1 MLTRPRHPS
10 GFVRKHPDT
19 STTRWQAIV
28 KYPDPDNPEKWK
40 QQAKTFARK
49 AEAQKWV
56 DDRLVEHR
64 KNPHYRPSSRETVG
78 EFLARWLTDV
88 AQARVRASTFRRYR
102 VVGSHVIESLGHIP
116 LVQLQPRDLQGLYTR
131 LQKEGQSARS
141 VIFAHFIIRKAL
153 ADAVAWGLLAMNPAE
168 RAVPPRL
175 SPREIVPPTIE
186 QAQTFLRVAE
196 AERLYALWAF
206 LALSG
211 VRKGEALA
219 LQWDDIDWKAQ
230 TVTIQRTMVGEAGTR
245 STNPPKTKR
254 GRRLISLSPYLV
266 DILWEHQQQ
275 QLDERLAAGSLWSEG
290 GWVFTTRTG
299 TWLSPRN
306 IHRRFKQLLKAANL
320 PATTRIHDLRHAM
333 ATFWLT
339 NGVPVKV
346 VSERLGHSSI
356 AITLQVY
363 GHVLPHM
370 QSEAAQL
377 MDATILGTSGVR
389 HSPES

>member
-88 AQARVRASTFRRYR
+88 AESRVRASTFRRYR
-102 VVGSHVIESLGHIP
+102 VIARHVIEHLGHIP
-116 LVQLQPRDLQGLYTR
+116 LAHLQPRDLQGFYTR
-131 LQKEGQSARS
+131 LQNEGQAARS
-141 VIFAHFIIRKAL
+141 VLFAHFIIRKAL
-153 ADAVAWGLLAMNPAE
+153 ADAVAWGLLAMNPAD

-175 SPREIVPPTIE
+175 SSREIVPPTIE
-186 QAQTFLRVAE
+186 QAQAFLPVAE
-196 AERLYALWAF
+196 SERLYAFWVF
-206 LALSG
+206 LPLSG

-219 LQWDDIDWKAQ
+219 LQWDDIDWKAR
-230 TVTIQRTMVGEAGTR
+230 TVTIQRTMVGEASSR
-245 STNPPKTKR
+245 STNPTKTKR
-254 GRRLISLSPYLV
+254 GRRVVSLSPYLV
-266 DILWEHQQQ
+266 DILRGHQQRQ
-275 QLDERLAAGSLWSEG
+275 HEERMAAGTKWADG
-290 GWVFTTRTG
+290 GWVFTTRRG

-320 PATTRIHDLRHAM
+320 PETTRLHDLRHAM

-339 NGVPVKV
+339 SGVPVKV
-346 VSERLGHSSI
+346 VSERLGGHSSI

-370 QSEAAQL
+370 QAEAAQI
-377 MDATILGTSGVR
+377 MDAEILGTSIDQ
-389 HSPES
+389 S

>member
-78 EFLARWLTDV
+78 EFLTRWLTDV
-88 AQARVRASTFRRYR
+88 AEARVRASTFRRYR
-102 VVGSHVIESLGHIP
+102 VVGRHVIDKIGHIP
-116 LVQLQPRDLQGLYTR
+116 LAQLQPRDLQGLYTR

-153 ADAVAWGLLAMNPAE
+153 ADAVAWGLLAMNPAD

-175 SPREIVPPTIE
+175 SPREIVPPTME
-186 QAQTFLRVAE
+186 QAQAFLRA
-196 AERLYALWAF
+196 AKTERLYALWVF

-219 LQWDDIDWKAQ
+219 LQWDDIDWEAR
-230 TVTIQRTMVGEAGTR
+230 VAMIQRTMVGDAGTR
-245 STNPPKTKR
+245 TTNPPKTKQ
-254 GRRLISLSPYLV
+254 GRRTISLSPYLV
-266 DILWEHQQQ
+266 DILRQHQQCQ
-275 QLDERLAAGSLWSEG
+275 AEERGSAGLRWVEG
-290 GWVFTTRTG
+290 SWVFTTRTG

-306 IHRRFKQLLKAANL
+306 VHRRFKQLLKAANL
-320 PATTRIHDLRHAM
+320 PETTRIHDLRHAM

-339 NGVPVKV
+339 HGVPVKV

-370 QSEAAQL
+370 QSEAAQV
-377 MDATILGTSGVR
+377 MDATILGTADQRSNG
-389 HSPES
+389 